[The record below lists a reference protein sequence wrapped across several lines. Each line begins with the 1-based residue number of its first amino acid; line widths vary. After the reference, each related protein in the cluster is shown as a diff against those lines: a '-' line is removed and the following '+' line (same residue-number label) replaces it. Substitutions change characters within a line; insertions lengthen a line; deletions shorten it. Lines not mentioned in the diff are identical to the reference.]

1 MSIKTKIVDFLLK
14 NASFPTNI
22 KSGNELDWM
31 LKGNCPCCIAEPI
44 EHLSNAEYHKK
55 YPVEYT
61 LTLGTVRIYLC
72 KLHYDE
78 LKNVVGEQLKEVRE

>member
-44 EHLSNAEYHKK
+44 EHLIVDICREIAEQMK
-55 YPVEYT
+55 E
-61 LTLGTVRIYLC
+61 
-72 KLHYDE
+72 
-78 LKNVVGEQLKEVRE
+78 VGE